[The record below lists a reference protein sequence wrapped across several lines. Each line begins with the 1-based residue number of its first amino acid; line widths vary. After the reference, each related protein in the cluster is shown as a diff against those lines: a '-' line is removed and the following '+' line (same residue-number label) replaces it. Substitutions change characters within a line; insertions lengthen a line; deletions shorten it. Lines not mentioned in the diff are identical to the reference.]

1 MKNEIAVSG
10 QLGMK
15 DESGGDHE
23 KPPTDNN
30 QGLNYIVQEQQ
41 DLPTMG
47 ESQHV
52 ALPIVGLAILI
63 LIFVLLVVSKMIF
76 AHTKCNLKA
85 WQIASVNKYKTK
97 VFEIWFIS
105 QRFT

>member
-15 DESGGDHE
+15 DESGGGGDPE
-23 KPPTDNN
+23 KPPTVNN
-30 QGLNYIVQEQQ
+30 QGPNYIVQEQK

-85 WQIASVNKYKTK
+85 W
-97 VFEIWFIS
+97 
-105 QRFT
+105 

>member
-15 DESGGDHE
+15 DESGGGHE

-30 QGLNYIVQEQQ
+30 QGPNYIVQEQK

-47 ESQHV
+47 ESQY
-52 ALPIVGLAILI
+52 ATLPAVGLAFLILI
-63 LIFVLLVVSKMIF
+63 LVLLVVSKMIF
-76 AHTKCNLKA
+76 PHAKCNPNT
-85 WQIASVNKYKTK
+85 Q
-97 VFEIWFIS
+97 
-105 QRFT
+105 

>member
-15 DESGGDHE
+15 DERGGGGDHE
-23 KPPTDNN
+23 TPPTDNN
-30 QGLNYIVQEQQ
+30 QGPNYIVQEQK
-41 DLPTMG
+41 DLPTMV

-85 WQIASVNKYKTK
+85 W
-97 VFEIWFIS
+97 
-105 QRFT
+105 

>member
-30 QGLNYIVQEQQ
+30 QGPNYIVQEQK

-63 LIFVLLVVSKMIF
+63 LIFVLLVVSKCIP
-76 AHTKCNLKA
+76 APNLEKSFRNLTVLRVG
-85 WQIASVNKYKTK
+85 IDS
-97 VFEIWFIS
+97 S
-105 QRFT
+105 L